1 MGAFGHELRAD
12 GGVFGGNAQEDG
24 DGGVQAEGLEDDGV
38 EEGEGFERGGEV
50 EAGVRGGRD
59 EGELAR
65 ISSRSWSWISGCVE
79 RRYAAQVN
87 ADEVVSCLGGLALES
102 SLRIK
107 GRARI
112 PRLGR

>member
-1 MGAFGHELRAD
+1 MEASLVATRRETGTVGYRRRVSRMTALR
-12 GGVFGGNAQEDG
+12 
-24 DGGVQAEGLEDDGV
+24 
-38 EEGEGFERGGEV
+38 R
-50 EAGVRGGRD
+50 GRD
-59 EGELAR
+59 SSAAARSKLGSEAAEMEGSLAR
-65 ISSRSWSWISGCVE
+65 ISSRSCSWISGCVE

-107 GRARI
+107 GRART